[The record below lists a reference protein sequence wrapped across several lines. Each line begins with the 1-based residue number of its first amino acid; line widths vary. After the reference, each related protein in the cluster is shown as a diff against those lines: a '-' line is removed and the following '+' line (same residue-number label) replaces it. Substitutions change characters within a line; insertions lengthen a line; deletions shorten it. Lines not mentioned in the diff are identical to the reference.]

1 MDSEKW
7 AWLEAQLLFLSLL
20 LNSEG
25 SRPESAR
32 DRASISIHTV
42 PTCSKLLG
50 THRVPF
56 PLCCFGSKVTRHWHS
71 LSQGVVWLEDTAQKG
86 RSFTTD
92 SSVLLGWTGRLC
104 ELALCC
110 FQYLA
115 C

>member
-32 DRASISIHTV
+32 DSASISIRTV
-42 PTCSKLLG
+42 PTCSELLG

-56 PLCCFGSKVTRHWHS
+56 PLCCFGSKVTSHWHS
-71 LSQGVVWLEDTAQKG
+71 LSQVWLEDTAQKG
-86 RSFTTD
+86 CSFTTD
-92 SSVLLGWTGRLC
+92 SSVLLRWTGRLC
-104 ELALCC
+104 ELCC
-110 FQYLA
+110 CQYLV

>member
-1 MDSEKW
+1 MDSETW

-20 LNSEG
+20 LDSEG

-42 PTCSKLLG
+42 PTCSELLG

-56 PLCCFGSKVTRHWHS
+56 PLCCFGSKVTSHWHS
-71 LSQGVVWLEDTAQKG
+71 LGQVWLEDIAQKG

-92 SSVLLGWTGRLC
+92 SSVLLRWTGRLW
-104 ELALCC
+104 EFALCC
-110 FQYLA
+110 FQYLV